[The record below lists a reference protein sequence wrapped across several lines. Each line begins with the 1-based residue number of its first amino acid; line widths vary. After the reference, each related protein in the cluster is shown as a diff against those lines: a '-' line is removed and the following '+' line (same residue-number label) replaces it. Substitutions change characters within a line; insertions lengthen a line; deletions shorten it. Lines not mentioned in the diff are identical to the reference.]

1 MTPDE
6 RAKIAAMM
14 GVATPR
20 FVDGDPRS
28 ATAPSLVPKG
38 WKPDTSRRVSTIDQ
52 MFNGTGIPERL
63 GLLNSMFNPV
73 TAMQEAGQHSEDMFA
88 PGKTGWERVGSLG
101 GMLSGVAGVVAPV
114 AGAKLAGGKTVD
126 ALVESLTGVST
137 APRAMAG
144 EFMADEFGGVKL
156 PFGGKDEGFTAY
168 HGSPHDF
175 DKFSMDKIGT
185 GEGAQAYGHGLYFA
199 EAEDTAKA
207 YRDQLQFPRID
218 GASTPVEKV
227 ADDLNYHRGNVEGVK
242 KIYEGMLASGDEA
255 AKRMAQEKLAAL
267 PEAVDRFKGRMYEVD
282 INANPEDFLDWDAP
296 LSAQPQSVRDA
307 LAETGYVAPEGSD
320 IGNMS
325 GRMAYAKLAGGTNDT
340 APATEA
346 LRAKGIPGIKYL
358 DAGSRGADGDGSRNY
373 VVFDEKIISIVR
385 KYGIAAAAAML
396 GWSQADVVQASGIKD
411 EGQAKTNAAIAK
423 MVRPQ

>member
-185 GEGAQAYGHGLYFA
+185 GTGEQAYGKGLYFTA
-199 EAEDTAKA
+199 DERVAKA
-207 YRDQLQFPRID
+207 YRDRLSVRN
-218 GASTPVEKV
+218 V
-227 ADDLNYHRGNVEGVK
+227 DLNTPEGFADAVAEQYGA
-242 KIYEGMLASGDEA
+242 KIA
-255 AKRMAQEKLAAL
+255 AQKLSAMPPTEFNAAAL
-267 PEAVDRFKGRMYEVD
+267 ARIKGKKTQKVGRMYEVKV
-282 INANPEDFLDWDAP
+282 NARADDFFDYDAFP
-296 LSAQPQSVRDA
+296 DQQTDAGKRFIQDQIGAVPDNSGGSIMASLSSRASRA
-307 LAETGYVAPEGSD
+307 GKGEGPV
-320 IGNMS
+320 S
-325 GRMAYAKLAGGTNDT
+325 GVH
-340 APATEA
+340 PATIEDMKA
-346 LRAKGIPGIKYL
+346 AGIPGIKFK
-358 DAGSRGADGDGSRNY
+358 RDGSQNY

-385 KYGIAAAAAML
+385 TYGIAAAAAML
-396 GWSQADVVQASGIKD
+396 GLSQADVVQASGIKD
-411 EGQAKTNAAIAK
+411 DGQAKTNAAIAK

>member
-101 GMLSGVAGVVAPV
+101 GMLSGMAGTVAPML
-114 AGAKLAGGKTVD
+114 AASKGAMPAADALMDGLAGYS
-126 ALVESLTGVST
+126 AM
-137 APRAMAG
+137 PRAVAG
-144 EFMADEFGGVKL
+144 EFMADEFGGL
-156 PFGGKDEGFTAY
+156 RLY

-227 ADDLNYHRGNVEGVK
+227 ADDLNYHRGNVDGVR
-242 KIYEGMLASGDEA
+242 KIYEGMLANGDDA
-255 AKRMAQEKLAAL
+255 AKKMAQEKIAAL

-282 INANPEDFLDWDAP
+282 VNANPEDFVDIEMP
-296 LSAQPQSVRDA
+296 LKDQPA
-307 LAETGYVAPEGSD
+307 LEPALRKYWGRHYDSYMSD
-320 IGNMS
+320 P
-325 GRMAYAKLAGGTNDT
+325 YTNDGDFFRQL
-340 APATEA
+340 AQDPANKNLYLKEMREA
-346 LRAKGIPGIKYL
+346 GIPGLKYK
-358 DAGSRGADGDGSRNY
+358 DAGSRGAGDGSRNY
-373 VVFDEKIISIVR
+373 VVFDENLISIVR
-385 KYGIAAAAAML
+385 KYGVAGAAAML
-396 GWSQADVVQASGIKD
+396 GMSQADVAQASGIKD
-411 EGQAKTNAAIAK
+411 DKQAATNAKIAK
-423 MVRPQ
+423 MMRPQ